1 LIGWEDDTIPIYAE
15 FNTHYNNFV
24 ICTKRDV
31 WIYNSMTGR
40 IQKCFSEMVDKRTNA
55 DLTSFALDDWHWKIF
70 IGDTYGSIWVY
81 NISNGVFIK
90 HVDNIFQKEE
100 EESDEDDKEKLENK
114 IDNIDKSKEVSNL
127 KFISIDC
134 TSYFG
139 NVKMLVTTSWDS
151 SLQVY
156 DESE

>member
-1 LIGWEDDTIPIYAE
+1 
-15 FNTHYNNFV
+15 
-24 ICTKRDV
+24 
-31 WIYNSMTGR
+31 
-40 IQKCFSEMVDKRTNA
+40 MVDKRTNA
-55 DLTSFALDDWHWKIF
+55 DLTSFALDDRHRKIF
-70 IGDTYGSIWVY
+70 IGDTYGSIRVY

-100 EESDEDDKEKLENK
+100 EESENEDKETLENK

-127 KFISIDC
+127 KFISID

-156 DESE
+156 DESESDSRLLRKAIGGCGQEDILCLEVSEHLSLIATGSSGGSVVVWDFEMS